1 MFWWCDDDDDD
12 DESLIACRPE
22 VSDGKRRRLC
32 LAKIPNTYFYH
43 DSRPELR
50 TIKVTNVQK
59 TRRCPS
65 IRGGAMVGGG
75 VVLVRI
81 VRVVFSVARVVVNRQ
96 MVGGVKWA
104 GVT

>member
-1 MFWWCDDDDDD
+1 MTMMMMMM
-12 DESLIACRPE
+12 E
-22 VSDGKRRRLC
+22 VLMHAGRRC

-65 IRGGAMVGGG
+65 IRGGVMVGGG
-75 VVLVRI
+75 VVLVRTLCGKI
-81 VRVVFSVARVVVNRQ
+81 FVSVVFSVVVNRR
-96 MVGGVKWA
+96 MVGGVKWV